1 MHALRRGELGEVK
14 TSQNVPVLVVTAV
27 SDIGVIRELVAHDAV
42 RIVGKPSDTKD
53 LMSEAQRLMGRQG
66 NA

>member
-1 MHALRRGELGEVK
+1 MK